1 VTEARVTF
9 VFAKGADV
17 ASWKRRHDEG
27 EVPDSWPYG
36 LEKLRASFPSLSSA
50 EVTDL
55 RVASLVRALLRRK
68 PARAD
73 DRVTVS
79 WEEDVSLRMLY
90 QYPSS
95 IAMSGVIWATDRAG
109 AVGMFKRA
117 LAKRVLR
124 RMDVV
129 WTLSRPQ
136 VQAVTQWLGPGAPPV
151 RYLRFGIDEKFFEQR
166 PYPERPMILSAGGDR
181 DRDPATLFEALAI
194 VLESRPDVEVVV
206 QTSSR
211 LKPPPGVKTVPRMN
225 HRALRDLYGRAS
237 IVAVATRQNL
247 HASGMTVALEAMAVG
262 RPVVAT
268 NTPGMSD
275 YVRHGET
282 GLLVPALDAAEL
294 AQALLALLAEPARAR
309 EMGTVGRKLLEADFT
324 SSRMNAAL
332 AGFVTNVVENKK
344 TAS

>member
-1 VTEARVTF
+1 M
-9 VFAKGADV
+9 
-17 ASWKRRHDEG
+17 
-27 EVPDSWPYG
+27 PDSWPYG

-55 RVASLVRALLRRK
+55 RVASLVRTLLRRK
-68 PARAD
+68 PARSD

-95 IAMSGVIWATDRAG
+95 IALSGVIWATDRAG
-109 AVGMFKRA
+109 VVGRFKRA

-136 VQAVTQWLGPGAPPV
+136 VQAVKRWLGPGAPPV
-151 RYLRFGIDEKFFEQR
+151 RYLRFGIDEKFFGQK

-181 DRDPATLFEALAI
+181 DRDPATLFKALAI
-194 VLESRPDVEVVV
+194 VLENRPEVEVIV
-206 QTSSR
+206 QTSSG
-211 LKPPPGVKTVPRMN
+211 LKPPPGVTTVPRMS
-225 HRALRDLYGRAS
+225 HSALRDLYERAS
-237 IVAVATRQNL
+237 IVAVATRPNL

-262 RPVVAT
+262 RPVIAT

-294 AQALLALLAEPARAR
+294 AQALLALLAEPARAW
-309 EMGTVGRKLLEADFT
+309 EMGTVGRKLLEANFT

-332 AGFVTNVVENKK
+332 AGFVTDAIGGKQV
-344 TAS
+344 SS